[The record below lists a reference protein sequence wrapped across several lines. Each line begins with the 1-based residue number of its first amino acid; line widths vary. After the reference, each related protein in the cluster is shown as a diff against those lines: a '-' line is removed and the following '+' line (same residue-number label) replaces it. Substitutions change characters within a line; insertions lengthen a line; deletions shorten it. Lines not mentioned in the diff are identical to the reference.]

1 KVAPAQAFSR
11 CHLSF
16 VPKDPMSTQAL
27 GTKVRERVDRAP
39 YIRHQRGMRQHCY
52 QSLGQA
58 PSAPMCADVVKVRLQ
73 LASNA
78 AQASGVKPPGMV
90 ATGLSVLRNE
100 GVTALWSGLGP
111 SLARGFFFGGA
122 RLGLYTPIKSAIMG
136 GNSSS
141 ASFEL
146 KAAGKTPG
154 AQKTSMGVIRAVMAA
169 DGVAGLWKG
178 AMPGLFR
185 SAILTASQC
194 ATYDEVK
201 RGVLNYTGWS
211 DGTHTHFTSSMIAGL
226 VTTTITNPLD
236 VIKTRMFVSGG
247 RYKGALECASH
258 VLKTEGPIGFMKPAS
273 SMAVSNQ
280 AGSQTNIVS
289 LSAFTSSINTSWQ
302 QGCGWIGAATCGI
315 VCGVWAWLAPSLAG
329 FHGGVGD
336 MMGHVEQ
343 VVNHCVWLGCRVEQL
358 VSSGSVTPF
367 MSCRVPPAI
376 GAWKCLT
383 FAQKGRGG
391 DVADGK

>member
-1 KVAPAQAFSR
+1 
-11 CHLSF
+11 
-16 VPKDPMSTQAL
+16 MSTQAL
-27 GTKVRERVDRAP
+27 GTKAAMESVQPAAAAAHANAAP
-39 YIRHQRGMRQHCY
+39 ALAAAAAASSVFVFLPKSVLTELLTSGISVG
-52 QSLGQA
+52 
-58 PSAPMCADVVKVRLQ
+58 CANTATNPLDVVKVRLQ

-146 KAAGKTPG
+146 KVLSGSLSGGLAAAVTSPIELVKTRLQAAGKTPG

-258 VLKTEGPIGFMKPAS
+258 VLKTEGPIGFMKGWSAS
-273 SMAVSNQ
+273 YARLGPHTVIMFLTAERLRKY
-280 AGSQTNIVS
+280 AGLQS
-289 LSAFTSSINTSWQ
+289 L
-302 QGCGWIGAATCGI
+302 
-315 VCGVWAWLAPSLAG
+315 
-329 FHGGVGD
+329 
-336 MMGHVEQ
+336 
-343 VVNHCVWLGCRVEQL
+343 
-358 VSSGSVTPF
+358 
-367 MSCRVPPAI
+367 
-376 GAWKCLT
+376 
-383 FAQKGRGG
+383 
-391 DVADGK
+391 

>member
-1 KVAPAQAFSR
+1 
-11 CHLSF
+11 
-16 VPKDPMSTQAL
+16 MEQAL
-27 GTKVRERVDRAP
+27 AGHD
-39 YIRHQRGMRQHCY
+39 
-52 QSLGQA
+52 
-58 PSAPMCADVVKVRLQ
+58 
-73 LASNA
+73 
-78 AQASGVKPPGMV
+78 
-90 ATGLSVLRNE
+90 
-100 GVTALWSGLGP
+100 GLGP

-146 KAAGKTPG
+146 KVLSGSLSGGLAAAVTSPIELVKTRLQAAGKTPG

-247 RYKGALECASH
+247 RYKGALECARH
-258 VLKTEGPIGFMKPAS
+258 VLKSEGPIGFMK
-273 SMAVSNQ
+273 
-280 AGSQTNIVS
+280 
-289 LSAFTSSINTSWQ
+289 
-302 QGCGWIGAATCGI
+302 
-315 VCGVWAWLAPSLAG
+315 
-329 FHGGVGD
+329 
-336 MMGHVEQ
+336 
-343 VVNHCVWLGCRVEQL
+343 
-358 VSSGSVTPF
+358 
-367 MSCRVPPAI
+367 
-376 GAWKCLT
+376 
-383 FAQKGRGG
+383 
-391 DVADGK
+391 